1 MLDEKLIQ
9 SLKEAK
15 INYNE
20 CFSEKLIGYKIDNNI
35 FVVPNESYAKDD
47 IILNKSEK
55 VNVYIPNIL
64 LSNIADNIIKIRNE
78 KVDFNGSTKKKEF
91 NPNK

>member
-78 KVDFNGSTKKKEF
+78 KVDFSELTKKF
-91 NPNK
+91 DTNK

>member
-20 CFSEKLIGYKIDNNI
+20 CFSKELIGYKVDNNI

-47 IILNKSEK
+47 IILNKAEK

-78 KVDFNGSTKKKEF
+78 KVDFSGLTKKF
-91 NPNK
+91 DTNK

>member
-47 IILNKSEK
+47 IILNKAEK

-64 LSNIADNIIKIRNE
+64 LSNIADDIIKIRNE
-78 KVDFNGSTKKKEF
+78 KVDFSELT
-91 NPNK
+91 NKFDTNK

>member
-1 MLDEKLIQ
+1 MLNNEMIQ

-20 CFSEKLIGYKIDNNI
+20 CFGRKLIGYKVDNNI
-35 FVVPNESYAKDD
+35 FVVPNELYAKDD
-47 IILNKSEK
+47 IILNKAEK

-64 LSNIADNIIKIRNE
+64 LSNIADDIIKIRNE
-78 KVDFNGSTKKKEF
+78 KVDFSELTKKF
-91 NPNK
+91 DTNK

>member
-78 KVDFNGSTKKKEF
+78 KVDFSGSTKKKEF

>member
-20 CFSEKLIGYKIDNNI
+20 CFSKKLIGYKVDNNI

-47 IILNKSEK
+47 IILNKAEK

-64 LSNIADNIIKIRNE
+64 LSNIADDIIKIRNE
-78 KVDFNGSTKKKEF
+78 KVDFSELTKKF

>member
-20 CFSEKLIGYKIDNNI
+20 CFSKKLIGYKVDNNI
-35 FVVPNESYAKDD
+35 FVVPNESYVKDD
-47 IILNKSEK
+47 IVLNKAEK

-64 LSNIADNIIKIRNE
+64 LSNIADDIIKIRNE
-78 KVDFNGSTKKKEF
+78 KVDFSGLTKKF
-91 NPNK
+91 DTNK

>member
-9 SLKEAK
+9 SIKEDK

-78 KVDFNGSTKKKEF
+78 KVDFSELTKKF
-91 NPNK
+91 DTNK

>member
-20 CFSEKLIGYKIDNNI
+20 CFSEKLIGYKVDNNI

-78 KVDFNGSTKKKEF
+78 RVDFSGLTKKF
-91 NPNK
+91 DTNK

>member
-55 VNVYIPNIL
+55 
-64 LSNIADNIIKIRNE
+64 
-78 KVDFNGSTKKKEF
+78 
-91 NPNK
+91 